1 MKIIRKFLGF
11 FSGQQSDP
19 AGDGTHPVDG
29 TNPEPVI
36 VPREK
41 HIISRKNIDGDALK
55 VLNRLNR
62 FKHSA
67 YLVGGGVRDLLLER
81 KVKDYDIATSAH
93 PNEVKGLFR
102 NCRLIGRRFRL
113 AHILFRGRKIIEV
126 STFRRHAGF
135 SDDGELLIKSDNT
148 FGTAVEDALRR
159 DFTVNGLFYNI
170 ADFTIIDYV
179 GGLKDLERKVIATIG
194 DPEIRFREDPIR
206 MLRAV
211 RFAARLGFTFDRP
224 TEKAINRHR
233 KEIWKGAVPRI
244 LDDTLRMLQQGA
256 AADSFHLLH
265 ELGLLE
271 VILPRLAR
279 DFADKAVRERI
290 ILNLKAL
297 DEMAKPKE
305 GLSGALLASVLYLQS
320 FNILL
325 EGKKPGADRTRL
337 AAELLEADLSPLR
350 FPKMQFER
358 AKQMLAAQDRLEN
371 VGKKRIRPSQLARK
385 SYFADSLT
393 LFELTQTSSKETRAI
408 VRRWRAL
415 QKQIQTGDQSRRS
428 PREGTEEEAEKAPK
442 RRRRRRGGS
451 RRSSAPRED
460 SSPSEETPKDTG
472 NS

>member
-1 MKIIRKFLGF
+1 MNIIRKFLGF
-11 FSGQQSDP
+11 FSGEQSDS
-19 AGDGTHPVDG
+19 AGDGTC
-29 TNPEPVI
+29 PEPVV

-41 HIISRKNIDGDALK
+41 HNVSRKNIDGDALK

-81 KVKDYDIATSAH
+81 KVKDFDIATSAH
-93 PNEVKGLFR
+93 PNEIKGLFR

-113 AHILFRGRKIIEV
+113 AHILFRGRKVIEV

-135 SDDGELLIKSDNT
+135 SDNGELLIKSDNT
-148 FGTAVEDALRR
+148 FGTAEEDARRR

-170 ADFTIIDYV
+170 ADFTVIDYV
-179 GGLKDLERKVIATIG
+179 GGLKDIERKVIATIG

-211 RFAARLGFTFDRP
+211 RFAARLGFTFDGP
-224 TEKAINRHR
+224 TEKAIGRHR

-244 LDDTLRMLQQGA
+244 LDDTLRMLQQGSA
-256 AADSFHLLH
+256 AESFHFLH

-271 VILPRLAR
+271 VILPRLDR
-279 DFADKAVRERI
+279 DFANEAVRTRIVKNLEALDKAP
-290 ILNLKAL
+290 
-297 DEMAKPKE
+297 KPKE
-305 GLSGALLASVLYLQS
+305 GLSGALLVSVLYSQS
-320 FNILL
+320 FSTLL
-325 EGKKPGADRTRL
+325 QGKKAGADRTRL
-337 AAELLEADLSPLR
+337 AAELLEADFSPLR

-371 VGKKRIRPSQLARK
+371 VGKKKIRPSQLVRK
-385 SYFADSLT
+385 SYFSDALT
-393 LFELTQTSSKETRAI
+393 LFELTQPSSKETRSI

-415 QKQIQTGDQSRRS
+415 QKQIRSGDQGRRP
-428 PREGTEEEAEKAPK
+428 PREATEEGADSAPK

-451 RRSSAPRED
+451 RRGSAPRKD
-460 SSPSEETPKDTG
+460 SAQRETPKESG
-472 NS
+472 VS